1 MKGLFVA
8 LMFASVA
15 CTGQVLTGAQQLD
28 LLLPKLKGHRVA
40 LVVNQTSLV
49 GRTHVADTL
58 HNLGVNITKI
68 FAPEHGF
75 RGDAAD
81 GEIIKDGVDQKTGI
95 PIVSIYGKDKKPT
108 TAQLNDVDIVIFDI
122 QDVGTRFYTYIST
135 MHYVMEACAESNKK
149 IIILDR
155 PDPNG
160 YVDGPVMQDALKS
173 FVGMHNIP
181 IAHGMTIGEMA
192 RMINGE
198 GWLDKGIHCELDV
211 IPLKGWTHADAWHIV
226 VRPSPNLPNDQ
237 AIALYPS
244 ICLFEG
250 TVISVGRG
258 TDAAFQVLGNPLL
271 TNMPYQFT
279 PVSIPGVSVDPPHK
293 NVKCFGLDLR
303 NAKVQRRIDLSYL
316 IDLYHR
322 YPEKDKF
329 FTSYFDKLAGTP
341 ILKQQ
346 IRDGMT
352 EDAIRKS
359 WQKDLDAYQL
369 IRKKY
374 LLYP

>member
-1 MKGLFVA
+1 MKRLFVV
-8 LMFASVA
+8 LLLVSTA

-40 LVVNQTSLV
+40 LVVNQTSLI
-49 GRTHVADTL
+49 GKTHVADTL
-58 HNLGVNITKI
+58 HSLGVNITKI

-108 TAQLNDVDIVIFDI
+108 PAQLNDVDVVIFDI

-135 MHYVMEACAESNKK
+135 MHYVMEACAENKKK

-155 PDPNG
+155 PNPNA
-160 YVDGPVMQDALKS
+160 YVDGPVMHNAQKS

-198 GWLDKGIHCELDV
+198 GWLDKGINCDLEV
-211 IPLKGWTHADAWHIV
+211 IQVKGWTHADPWHIA

-258 TDAAFQVLGNPLL
+258 TDAAFQVLGNPML

-303 NAKVQRRIDLSYL
+303 NVKTQRRIDLSYL
-316 IDLYHR
+316 IDFYGR

-346 IRDGMT
+346 IKDGMS

-359 WQKDLDAYQL
+359 WQKDLEAYQL

-374 LLYP
+374 VIYP

>member
-1 MKGLFVA
+1 MKRLFVV
-8 LMFASVA
+8 LLLVSTA

-40 LVVNQTSLV
+40 LVVNQTSLI
-49 GRTHVADTL
+49 GKTHVADTL
-58 HNLGVNITKI
+58 HSLGVNITKI

-108 TAQLNDVDIVIFDI
+108 PAQLNDVDVVIFDI

-135 MHYVMEACAESNKK
+135 MHYVMEACAENKKK

-155 PDPNG
+155 PNPNA
-160 YVDGPVMQDALKS
+160 YVDGPVMQNAQKS

-198 GWLDKGIHCELDV
+198 GWLDKGINCDLEV
-211 IPLKGWTHADAWHIV
+211 IQVKGWTHADPWHIA

-258 TDAAFQVLGNPLL
+258 TDAAFQVLGNPML

-303 NAKVQRRIDLSYL
+303 NVKTQRRIDLSYL
-316 IDLYHR
+316 IDFYGR

-346 IRDGMT
+346 IKDGMS

-359 WQKDLDAYQL
+359 WQKDLEAYQL

-374 LLYP
+374 VIYP

>member
-1 MKGLFVA
+1 MKRLFVV
-8 LMFASVA
+8 LLLVSTA

-40 LVVNQTSLV
+40 LVVNQTSLI
-49 GRTHVADTL
+49 GKTHVADTL
-58 HNLGVNITKI
+58 HSLGVNITKI

-108 TAQLNDVDIVIFDI
+108 PAQLNDVDVVIFDI

-135 MHYVMEACAESNKK
+135 MHYVMEACAENKKK

-155 PDPNG
+155 PNPNA
-160 YVDGPVMQDALKS
+160 YVDGPVMHNAQKS

-198 GWLDKGIHCELDV
+198 GWLDKGINCDLEV
-211 IPLKGWTHADAWHIV
+211 IQVKGWTHADPWHIA

-258 TDAAFQVLGNPLL
+258 TDAAFQVLGNPML

-279 PVSIPGVSVDPPHK
+279 PVSIPGVSVDPPLK

-303 NAKVQRRIDLSYL
+303 NVKTQRRIDLSYL
-316 IDLYHR
+316 IDFYGR

-346 IRDGMT
+346 IKDGMS

-359 WQKDLDAYQL
+359 WQKDLEAYQL

-374 LLYP
+374 VIYP